1 MPRPPLAK
9 QPIKDA
15 ALQLFVERGIHA
27 TGIRDIA
34 ITAGCSEA
42 ALYRHWQNKED
53 LVSTLFREHL
63 AEVTDLLSRHL
74 DDQKPPQKALLAAIQ
89 SLYRL
94 YDVRPFVFRFVLLVQ
109 HELGPY
115 LPHDTLMPH
124 QIIENFLC
132 NIDANIPQQ
141 TRTLYAGALVGIFI
155 ECSSRVV
162 YGHLPPP
169 MSQYASVVCSMCERL
184 LPTSSLD
191 PFNSP

>member
-15 ALQLFVERGIHA
+15 ALQLFVERGVHA

-53 LVSTLFREHL
+53 LVSALFREHL
-63 AEVTDLLSRHL
+63 SEVTQLLASHL
-74 DDQKPPQKALLAAIQ
+74 GKHQSPQQALLAAIQ
-89 SLYRL
+89 GLYQL
-94 YDVRPFVFRFVLLVQ
+94 YDDRPYVFRFILLVQ

-115 LPHDTLMPH
+115 LPQDTAMPH
-124 QIIENFLC
+124 QIIENFLVS
-132 NIDANIPQQ
+132 IDADMPQQ

-169 MSQYASVVCSMCERL
+169 MSQYAIAVCRLCERL
-184 LPTSSLD
+184 LPMLASKHL
-191 PFNSP
+191 